1 MAKLKVTVPENSLD
15 IIGEIEIKAPLEKV
29 FEAYIKE
36 EVFVKWFC
44 RGNQVKVNKFEGKN
58 GGVWDIEE
66 KDPEGNEW
74 GFYGVFHEIAD
85 NERII
90 WTFEFMGMGERGHVS
105 LEK

>member
-58 GGVWDIEE
+58 GGVWDI
-66 KDPEGNEW
+66 
-74 GFYGVFHEIAD
+74 
-85 NERII
+85 
-90 WTFEFMGMGERGHVS
+90 
-105 LEK
+105 